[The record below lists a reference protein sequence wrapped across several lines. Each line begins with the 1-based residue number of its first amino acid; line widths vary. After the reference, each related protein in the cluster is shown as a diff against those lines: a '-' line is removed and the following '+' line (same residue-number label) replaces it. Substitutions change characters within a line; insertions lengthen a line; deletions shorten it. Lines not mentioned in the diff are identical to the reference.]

1 MTMRIWNALLMAAE
15 VDVSVPHVVA
25 LATRHVMVHPHHRDA
40 QAVHQV
46 VRPAVQALAEVVARR
61 HVEVAARRHVEV
73 VAHHRV
79 EVVAHRT
86 VLLDAPELLSLPDVL
101 RVLIRV
107 AVVAQTIVQK
117 IAATTVKMV
126 VVLDAIMGAMTVVRA
141 VVVQLV

>member
-15 VDVSVPHVVA
+15 VDVPVPHVVA

-61 HVEVAARRHVEV
+61 HVEVA
-73 VAHHRV
+73 AHHRV

>member
-15 VDVSVPHVVA
+15 VDVPVPHVVA

-61 HVEVAARRHVEV
+61 HVEV

-86 VLLDAPELLSLPDVL
+86 VLLDAPELLCLPDVL

-126 VVLDAIMGAMTVVRA
+126 VVLDVIMGAMTVVRA